1 MDRPTGRP
9 IRRSERERPG
19 ELVHVDVKKLARL
32 RDGGGHRVHGRDSGQ
47 HRAGD
52 QDRHRGHRVGDDY
65 VHAAVDDHTRLAY
78 AEVLG
83 DERAATCAGFLAE
96 PAPSSPAMASPSKGS

>member
-1 MDRPTGRP
+1 MVEAEICRVRQAYKFGPARIAALVNRPASTVHRVLVRHRLNRLAWMDRPTGRP

-52 QDRHRGHRVGDDY
+52 QDRHRGHRVGDD
-65 VHAAVDDHTRLAY
+65 
-78 AEVLG
+78 
-83 DERAATCAGFLAE
+83 
-96 PAPSSPAMASPSKGS
+96 